1 MSCVLLQDAIAAKQ
15 FYKVERLISDGDVDA
30 ALAKAEHTLEG
41 EAYMGGQDHFYLETH
56 GCIAIPTGEDG
67 EMELICS
74 TQGLHHTQV
83 AAAEALGVPS
93 NRIVAR
99 AKRLGGGFGGK
110 ETRTMSLT
118 TAIAVAA
125 HK

>member
-1 MSCVLLQDAIAAKQ
+1 MFQDAIAAGQ
-15 FYKVERLISDGDVDA
+15 FYTVKRLISDGDVEG
-30 ALAKAEHTLEG
+30 ALAASDHTLEG

-56 GCIAIPTGEDG
+56 GCIAVPTGEDG

-74 TQGLHHTQV
+74 TQGLHHTQI
-83 AAAEALGVPS
+83 AAADALGVPS
-93 NRIVAR
+93 NRVVAR

-118 TAIAVAA
+118 TAVAVAA
-125 HK
+125 RK

>member
-1 MSCVLLQDAIAAKQ
+1 MTLTTIQDAIVANQ
-15 FYKVERLISDGDVDA
+15 FYNVTRQISEGDVEG
-30 ALAKAEHTLEG
+30 ALGAAEHTLEG
-41 EAYMGGQDHFYLETH
+41 ETHMEGQDHFYLETH
-56 GCIAIPTGEDG
+56 GCIAIPSGEEG
-67 EMELICS
+67 EMELLCS
-74 TQGLHHTQV
+74 TQGLHHTQLAV
-83 AAAEALGVPS
+83 AEALGVPS

-125 HK
+125 RK